1 MTNPNHQ
8 ATPNE
13 LPTFEGWTVDLRLE
27 EFRRMVP
34 DEECQFVSFDSET
47 GEDLLARYAAS
58 QDGKPNP

>member
-1 MTNPNHQ
+1 MTNPSHQ

-34 DEECQFVSFDSET
+34 DKECRFVPFDSEE
-47 GEDLLARYAAS
+47 GEGLLSRWAAARDQAS
-58 QDGKPNP
+58 